1 MGQEKFMKR
10 IVGKTNDVDEALK
23 RLDMLTKEENLL
35 AAART
40 LEVAQHV
47 DDKVTVIEE
56 VLQDVNG
63 SVRATQEL
71 TCHVD
76 QRITATKDGAPHLFI
91 FFIYMTILHYNINR

>member
-1 MGQEKFMKR
+1 MKR

-23 RLDMLTKEENLL
+23 RLDILTKEENLL

-40 LEVAQHV
+40 LEVAQYV
-47 DDKVTVIEE
+47 DDKVTIIEE

-76 QRITATKDGAPHLFI
+76 QSITATKDGAPHLFC
-91 FFIYMTILHYNINR
+91 RR

>member
-1 MGQEKFMKR
+1 MKR

-76 QRITATKDGAPHLFI
+76 QSITATKDGAPHLFI
-91 FFIYMTILHYNINR
+91 FFIYMPIIH